1 MLPSGMSRPAR
12 RGAVHFDWNAIKAK
26 ILDDIAASGRA
37 DAAMPLVEWME
48 IRDEFLSWCDDN
60 GLSIEEVH
68 EGQKACRV
76 RVAKG

>member
-1 MLPSGMSRPAR
+1 M
-12 RGAVHFDWNAIKAK
+12 HFDWNAIKAK